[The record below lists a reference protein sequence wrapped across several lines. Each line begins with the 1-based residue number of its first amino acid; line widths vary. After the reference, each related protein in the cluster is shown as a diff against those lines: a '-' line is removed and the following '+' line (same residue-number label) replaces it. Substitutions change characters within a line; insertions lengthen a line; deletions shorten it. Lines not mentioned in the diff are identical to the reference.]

1 MLNISGFGLKVTVLA
16 IQTFPMGFTLSEF
29 ADDVD
34 PIAIEETQPSDFEM
48 LYDGSLFAFEKAAP
62 ILASV
67 SVIPGSDDDMN
78 LRMLLQAK
86 KGARSLFPVED
97 ITSMVISYPGGGRVT
112 LTEGTILKGPLA
124 DSVIQS
130 GRKKGNTYSFA
141 FGSFAG
147 MQSGLQ
153 TALTIGQNVLGLL

>member
-1 MLNISGFGLKVTVLA
+1 MFNISGFGTKATVLA
-16 IQTFPMGFTLSEF
+16 IQTFPMGFTLTEF

-34 PIAIEETQPSDFEM
+34 PIAIEDTQPSDFEM
-48 LYDGSLFAFEKAAP
+48 LYDGSLYAFEKAAP
-62 ILASV
+62 IMVNV

-86 KGARSLFPVED
+86 KGSRSLFPVDD
-97 ITSMVISYPGGGRVT
+97 ITSMIVTYPGNGRVVF
-112 LTEGTILKGPLA
+112 TEGTILKGPMA
-124 DSVIQS
+124 DSVVQT
-130 GRKKGNTYSFA
+130 GRKKGNTYTFA

-153 TALTIGQNVLGLL
+153 TALTIGQNILGAL